1 VRLIHAGD
9 LHLGFEVYREEG
21 YDYFKPLRY
30 SVDYAIEK
38 SFDLFIIAGDLFD
51 RRDPSAFIQM
61 GFAKEVKR
69 LIDKGIEVLVITGNH
84 DGSPNPERN
93 IHLDI
98 YRELELTGVI
108 VSKKM
113 ELLNIKGL
121 NIITVPYPF
130 KRNLFAKDEYK
141 EKTEGEIA
149 IIMNNIIVDGIGS
162 LLENT
167 DKSLPTILVAHLPL
181 LEGTVGE
188 EVYSSFTVDAPI
200 SIEAIDRADFCYIAM
215 GHFHKKQVL
224 MSRRFSHPF
233 VYSGSI
239 DRINF
244 SEETEE
250 KGFFEVTIDEGSK
263 GSSFSFVKNPY
274 ARNFYSIHLKK
285 DNDLEGIDWEK
296 VKSSI
301 TRVIVHNDMEDEGLF
316 KKIIDRIK
324 NDALVFAGVEDKR
337 IVSDSITRTA
347 FKISISPKEA
357 IEKYLSMNNDQ
368 FINENR
374 GKILGKALEI
384 LRQIEHD
391 SQKQE

>member
-1 VRLIHAGD
+1 MKLLHTGD
-9 LHLGFEVYREEG
+9 LHLGFEVYREEN

-30 SVDYAIEK
+30 SVDYTIEK
-38 SFDLFIIAGDLFD
+38 KFDLFIIAGDLFD

-61 GFAKEVKR
+61 GFAKEIKR

-98 YRELELTGVI
+98 YKELELSGVK
-108 VSKKM
+108 VSKRM

-121 NIITVPYPF
+121 NIITAPYPF

-141 EKTEGEIA
+141 EKTEDEIA
-149 IIMNNIIVDGIGS
+149 IIMNDRIIQGIDL
-162 LLENT
+162 LLEKA

-188 EVYSSFTVDAPI
+188 EVYSSFTVDAPV
-200 SIEAIDRADFCYIAM
+200 SIEALDRDEFCYIAM
-215 GHFHKKQVL
+215 GHFHKRQIL
-224 MSRRFSHPF
+224 TSRRFDHPF

-244 SEETEE
+244 GEEIEE
-250 KGFFEVTIDEGSK
+250 KGFFEVEIDKNSK
-263 GSSFSFVKNPY
+263 ASSFAFVKNPY
-274 ARNFYSIHLKK
+274 ARSYYSIHLKRDK
-285 DNDLEGIDWEK
+285 DLEDVNLEK

-301 TRVIVHNDMEDEGLF
+301 TRVIVYNDLSDENLF
-316 KKIIDRIK
+316 KKVIDQAK
-324 NDALVFAGVEDKR
+324 SDALVFAGVEDKR
-337 IVSDSITRTA
+337 AINDSITRAA

-357 IEKYLSMNNDQ
+357 IEKYLNLNNDQ
-368 FINENR
+368 FIKENKD
-374 GKILGKALEI
+374 KILGKALEI
-384 LRQIEHD
+384 LSDVEHE
-391 SQKQE
+391 SEK

>member
-1 VRLIHAGD
+1 MKLLHTGD
-9 LHLGFEVYREEG
+9 LHLGFEVYREEN
-21 YDYFKPLRY
+21 YDYFRPLRY
-30 SVDYAIEK
+30 SVDYALDKNI
-38 SFDLFIIAGDLFD
+38 DLFVIAGDLFD

-61 GFAKEVKR
+61 GFAKEIKR
-69 LIDKGIEVLVITGNH
+69 LIDKDIEVLVITGNH

-98 YRELELTGVI
+98 YKELELSGVI

-121 NIITVPYPF
+121 NIITIPYPF
-130 KRNLFAKDEYK
+130 KRNLFAKDEYR

-149 IIMNNIIVDGIGS
+149 IIMNDKIIQGIDF
-162 LLENT
+162 LLENA

-188 EVYSSFTVDAPI
+188 EVYSSFTVDAPV
-200 SIEAIDRADFCYIAM
+200 SVEALDRKDFCYIAM

-224 MSRRFSHPF
+224 TSRRFDHPF

-244 SEETEE
+244 GEETEE
-250 KGFFEVTIDEGSK
+250 KGFFEIEIDEDSK
-263 GSSFSFVKNPY
+263 ISSFEFVKNLY
-274 ARNFYSIHLKK
+274 ARSFYSITLREDK
-285 DNDLEGIDWEK
+285 DLEDINLEK

-301 TRVIVHNDMEDEGLF
+301 TRVIVYNDFSDESHF
-316 KKIIDRIK
+316 KNVIDEVT
-324 NDALVFAGVEDKR
+324 NNALVFVGIEDR
-337 IVSDSITRTA
+337 RVMNDSITRTT

-357 IEKYLSMNNDQ
+357 IEKYLNLKNDQ
-368 FINENR
+368 FVSENR
-374 GKILGKALEI
+374 DKILDEALRI
-384 LRQIEHD
+384 LSEVDHENE
-391 SQKQE
+391 K